1 LLEFV
6 LSHDDSL
13 GWWGNGDILTDRP
26 ALFFLSLPLFPVT
39 ERQAGVHIR
48 FRSMHIQNALLK
60 QQKYLTL
67 VQN

>member
-1 LLEFV
+1 MV
-6 LSHDDSL
+6 
-13 GWWGNGDILTDRP
+13 GNGDILTDRP

-39 ERQAGVHIR
+39 DRQAGVHIR